1 MKEQGHRERPI
12 QKLFWINESE
22 NQAIR
27 RKMGEAGIRNFSTF
41 ARYMLL
47 TGRVQVINFEELSKL
62 RQEINRV
69 GVNINQIARQV
80 NTNEEASREEL
91 VAVLEKLQEIEELI
105 EGKIEGKI
113 EEAEK
118 GE

>member
-1 MKEQGHRERPI
+1 
-12 QKLFWINESE
+12 
-22 NQAIR
+22 
-27 RKMGEAGIRNFSTF
+27 
-41 ARYMLL
+41 MLL

-105 EGKIEGKI
+105 EGKIE
-113 EEAEK
+113 EAEK

>member
-47 TGRVQVINFEELSKL
+47 TGRVQVINFEERRSQQ
-62 RQEINRV
+62 RGI
-69 GVNINQIARQV
+69 GCCFG
-80 NTNEEASREEL
+80 EA
-91 VAVLEKLQEIEELI
+91 A
-105 EGKIEGKI
+105 GD
-113 EEAEK
+113 
-118 GE
+118 

>member
-27 RKMGEAGIRNFSTF
+27 RKMGEACIRNFSTF

-47 TGRVQVINFEELSKL
+47 TGRVQVINFEELSQL
-62 RQEINRV
+62 RKDTKRV
-69 GVNINQIARQV
+69 GVNINPIARQAR
-80 NTNEEASREEL
+80 TNGEARRE
-91 VAVLEKLQEIEELI
+91 A
-105 EGKIEGKI
+105 
-113 EEAEK
+113 
-118 GE
+118 

>member
-22 NQAIR
+22 NQAIC

-41 ARYMLL
+41 ACYMLL
-47 TGRVQVINFEELSKL
+47 TVRVQVINFEELSKL

-105 EGKIEGKI
+105 EGKIE
-113 EEAEK
+113 EAEK

>member
-1 MKEQGHRERPI
+1 METYRNRERSI
-12 QKLFWINESE
+12 LRRFFVNENE
-22 NQAIR
+22 DQAIR

-69 GVNINQIARQV
+69 GVNINQ
-80 NTNEEASREEL
+80 EASREEL
-91 VAVLEKLQEIEELI
+91 VAVLEQLQEIEELI
-105 EGKIEGKI
+105 EGKIE
-113 EEAEK
+113 EAEK

>member
-1 MKEQGHRERPI
+1 MSSDGLGKVLYYLQPKK
-12 QKLFWINESE
+12 QCLF
-22 NQAIR
+22 
-27 RKMGEAGIRNFSTF
+27 MGVF
-41 ARYMLL
+41 AKVPLVIFMNVCQ
-47 TGRVQVINFEELSKL
+47 RVCCKKELSKL

-105 EGKIEGKI
+105 EGKIE
-113 EEAEK
+113 EAEK

>member
-27 RKMGEAGIRNFSTF
+27 CKMGEAGIRNFSTF

-80 NTNEEASREEL
+80 NTNEEASRVEL

-105 EGKIEGKI
+105 EGKIE
-113 EEAEK
+113 EAEK